1 LYDNEGGAQS
11 LQFHDSMNG
20 MLTAEKRY
28 LAYVEDDEEDVE
40 LFQEVANS
48 AGLLVQCFPNG
59 AELLRHLESGENL
72 PCLILLD
79 LKNPVLSGPETYT
92 RLQSSERLREI
103 PVKYFSNS
111 YEMME
116 REQRWAPDVEMIT
129 KPDVYGDWIA
139 LVGRLASFCR
149 TAGSDTMA

>member
-1 LYDNEGGAQS
+1 
-11 LQFHDSMNG
+11 MNG
-20 MLTAEKRY
+20 MLPAEKRY

-40 LFQEVANS
+40 LFQEVASS

-59 AELLRHLESGENL
+59 AELLRQLESETTL

-92 RLQSSERLREI
+92 RLQSSERLRDI

-116 REQRWAPDVEMIT
+116 REQRWAPGVELIT
-129 KPDVYGDWIA
+129 KPDIYSDWIA
-139 LVGRLASFCR
+139 LVGRLAAYCQASG
-149 TAGSDTMA
+149 TDTLAT